1 MSDWKKTEKSRS
13 VVLIASIFLANLA
26 AASAGAA
33 AAPGALRTN
42 DPLFPKQ
49 EALFNRINAFEA
61 WKVTEGDPNVRVG
74 VIDTGFDFFHPDL
87 KANLAPGFFAS
98 GSYHTEFLENI
109 AHGTLVVS
117 LIAAVGNNGI
127 GMTGL
132 APRCRVLAAAL
143 GMIEHKMAKLQKKFM
158 QDHPGAGPSEWGKF
172 MSSKENQAEML
183 SFAKDWERFV
193 SRGIAESIRYLV
205 DHKVRVINVSV
216 ALMKEG
222 SGFSTDSWQTLEE
235 AFAYAREE
243 GVLIVLAAGNSG
255 VLCEDYP
262 GNPDSVIVV
271 GATRLDDRRW
281 EEVVD
286 IKGSKIKQGSN
297 FGKRLTVMAPME
309 NLQVCVPHDQRFYNC
324 DDGPMGPVK
333 HDFHGMYEVGA
344 TGATS
349 CAAPIVTSL
358 VALIYSARPDLDAKA
373 VIEIVEQGCDDI
385 GDPGHDI
392 YTGHGRVNFGKTIQ
406 LALAHAP

>member
-1 MSDWKKTEKSRS
+1 MVCLAASH
-13 VVLIASIFLANLA
+13 VGIASARESA
-26 AASAGAA
+26 AQDAR
-33 AAPGALRTN
+33 PN

-49 EALFNRINAFEA
+49 EALFDRINAFEA
-61 WKVTEGDPNVRVG
+61 WKVTEGDPNVWVG

-87 KANLAPGFFAS
+87 KANLVPGFFAG
-98 GSYHTEFLENI
+98 GSYHTEFLENV

-132 APRCRVLAAAL
+132 APRCRVLAASL

-158 QDHPGAGPSEWGKF
+158 QDHPDAGPSEWGKF
-172 MSSKENQAEML
+172 MSSKENQAEMF
-183 SFAKDWERFV
+183 SFARDWEHFV
-193 SRGIAESIRYLV
+193 SRSIAESIRYLV
-205 DHKVRVINVSV
+205 DHNVRVINVSV

-235 AFAYAREE
+235 ASAYAREK
-243 GVLIVLAAGNSG
+243 GVLIVLAAGNNNA
-255 VLCEDYP
+255 LEDYP
-262 GNPDSVIVV
+262 GDSDSVIVV
-271 GATRLDDRRW
+271 GATRLDDTRW
-281 EEVVD
+281 EEVRE

-309 NLQVCVPHDQRFYNC
+309 NVQVCVPHDRRFYNC

-333 HDFHGMYEVGA
+333 HDFNDMYEVGA

-358 VALIYSARPDLDAKA
+358 VALIYSARPDLDARA
-373 VIEIVEQGCDDI
+373 VLEIIQQGCDDL
-385 GDPGHDI
+385 GDKGYDI
-392 YTGHGRVNFGKTIQ
+392 YTGFGRVNFGKTIK
-406 LALAHAP
+406 LAMAHAR

>member
-1 MSDWKKTEKSRS
+1 MERGYGIR
-13 VVLIASIFLANLA
+13 VFLAVAAIVCLA
-26 AASAGAA
+26 ASHVASVPAQEST
-33 AAPGALRTN
+33 APEARPN

-49 EALFNRINAFEA
+49 EALFHRINAFEA
-61 WKVTEGDPNVRVG
+61 WKVTEGDPNVWVG

-87 KANLAPGFFAS
+87 KANFVPGFFAG
-98 GSYHTEFLENI
+98 GSYHTEFLENV

-132 APRCRVLAAAL
+132 APRCRVLAASL
-143 GMIEHKMAKLQKKFM
+143 GMIEHKMAKLQKKFLR
-158 QDHPGAGPSEWGKF
+158 DHPEAGPSEWGKF
-172 MSSKENQAEML
+172 MSSKENQAEMFR
-183 SFAKDWERFV
+183 FAKDWERFV

-205 DHKVRVINVSV
+205 DHNVRVINISV

-235 AFAYAREE
+235 AFAYAREK
-243 GVLIVLAAGNSG
+243 GVLIVLAAGNNSA
-255 VLCEDYP
+255 LEDYP
-262 GNPDSVIVV
+262 GDSDSVIVV
-271 GATRLDDRRW
+271 GATRPDDTRW
-281 EEVVD
+281 EEVRE

-309 NLQVCVPHDQRFYNC
+309 NLQVCVPHDRRFYNC

-333 HDFHGMYEVGA
+333 HDFNGMYEIGA

-358 VALIYSARPDLDAKA
+358 VALIYSARPDLEARA
-373 VIEIVEQGCDDI
+373 VLEILKQGCDDI
-385 GDPGHDI
+385 GDQGYDI
-392 YTGHGRVNFGKTIQ
+392 HTGFGRVNFGKTIQ
-406 LALAHAP
+406 LALAHAR